1 MQKNIYDI
9 LVSIIIP
16 VYNVEEYLED
26 CLKSVVEQTF
36 LDKEVILIDD
46 GSSDSSGTICDNYS
60 KKYSYIRTIHKEN
73 GGLSSAR
80 NRGIEEANGEYVIF
94 IDSDDYW
101 TQAQTLEHLIGIAE
115 STNADVV
122 RGEHKE
128 VDEAGKDLY
137 TPTIPNKLHLLENKP
152 IDNSIFLESILSR
165 GQFSWLFL
173 FRKTAI
179 GDLRFDIKQ
188 RFQEDVDFNIKF
200 FSTSKICVYTSFRFY
215 AYRKRANSIMSTPNI
230 NNLRYSFQL
239 SSTWYDYAQRIADKQ
254 LKSKYLYNSIM
265 MYYWTLETISSDI
278 YYNQRRTI
286 IKELSL
292 DERQQQILN
301 WAQKDRVSRYPIHI
315 YMKPQIGV
323 ILFRHINIIKRE
335 IIKQVNKIKRTI
347 CRWK

>member
-1 MQKNIYDI
+1 MPRPT
-9 LVSIIIP
+9 VSIIIP
-16 VYNVEEYLED
+16 VYNVEGYIEN
-26 CLKSVVEQTF
+26 CLDSILQQTF
-36 LDKEVILIDD
+36 IDFEILLIND
-46 GSSDSSGTICDNYS
+46 GSTDNSLSVCQELKRNHNSIIVYD
-60 KKYSYIRTIHKEN
+60 KPN

-80 NRGIEEANGEYVIF
+80 NYGLNRAKGEYVIF
-94 IDSDDYW
+94 VDSDDYW
-101 TQAQTLEHLIGIAE
+101 IHTHTLEHLINIAE

-128 VDEAGKDLY
+128 VDEVGKDLY

-152 IDNSIFLESILSR
+152 IDNSIFLENILSR
-165 GQFSWLFL
+165 GHFSWLFL

-188 RFQEDVDFNIKF
+188 RFQEDIDFNIKF

-239 SSTWYDYAQRIADKQ
+239 SSTWYDYAQRIVDKQ
-254 LKSKYLYNSIM
+254 LKSKYLYNSTM

-292 DERQQQILN
+292 NERQQQVLN
-301 WAQKDRVSRYPIHI
+301 WAKKDRRSLPFRVCLRPHLGILIFRYSNNIKKFI
-315 YMKPQIGV
+315 YHWGNK
-323 ILFRHINIIKRE
+323 LRHFFMNNP
-335 IIKQVNKIKRTI
+335 KQ
-347 CRWK
+347 

>member
-1 MQKNIYDI
+1 MRKPLISIIVPIFNVEAYISACLDSILKQTYPTFEII
-9 LVSIIIP
+9 LV
-16 VYNVEEYLED
+16 N
-26 CLKSVVEQTF
+26 
-36 LDKEVILIDD
+36 D
-46 GSSDSSGTICDNYS
+46 GSTDSSQKICE
-60 KKYSYIRTIHKEN
+60 KYIELDYRIKLYNKPN

-80 NRGIEEANGEYVIF
+80 NYGLDRANGEYVIF

-101 TQAQTLEHLIGIAE
+101 TQAQTLEHLISIAE

-128 VDEAGKDLY
+128 VDETGKDLY
-137 TPTIPNKLHLLENKP
+137 TPTIPNKVHLLENKP

-165 GQFSWLFL
+165 GHFSWLFL
-173 FRKTAI
+173 FRRTAI

-188 RFQEDVDFNIKF
+188 RFQEDIDFNIKF
-200 FSTSKICVYTSFRFY
+200 FSTSKICLYTSFRFY

-254 LKSKYLYNSIM
+254 LKSKYLYNSTM

-292 DERQQQILN
+292 NERQQQILN
-301 WAQKDRVSRYPIHI
+301 WAKKDGRSLPFPVCLRPHLGILIFRYSNNIKKFI
-315 YMKPQIGV
+315 YYWGSKLRRFFMNSP
-323 ILFRHINIIKRE
+323 
-335 IIKQVNKIKRTI
+335 KQ
-347 CRWK
+347 